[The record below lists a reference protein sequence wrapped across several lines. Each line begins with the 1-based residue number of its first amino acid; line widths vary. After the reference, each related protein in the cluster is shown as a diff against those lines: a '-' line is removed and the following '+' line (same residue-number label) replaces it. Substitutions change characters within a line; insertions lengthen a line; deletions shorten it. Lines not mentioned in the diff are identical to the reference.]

1 MSRRRNPFAHR
12 RAPSARALRR
22 AAALSPRQ
30 SARAI
35 GRLKSNANRLISEGL
50 REKMAAREEPPAD

>member
-1 MSRRRNPFAHR
+1 MRRRNPYAHR

-35 GRLKSNANRLISEGL
+35 GRLKSNASRLISEGL
-50 REKMAAREEPPAD
+50 REKLAEREDPAAE

>member
-1 MSRRRNPFAHR
+1 MKHRNPYANR

-30 SARAI
+30 EARTI
-35 GRLKSNANRLISEGL
+35 RRLKSAANRLIEAGL
-50 REKMAAREEPPAD
+50 AEKIARRAE